1 MRLDDEGLADIV
13 KSFSRAA
20 VDPAHWMTAMAQ
32 LQDAVGAVG
41 VALELTDLETGAA
54 SMENTVQLDD
64 DQLRRYEER
73 IFHVNPRVRRALS
86 LSLGAIADDNTL
98 IDHASPSSREFLEWL
113 RTTPYYYLIGAKVL
127 NDDGKVGFLTANFSR
142 RHGMATAEH
151 HAVFGALTPH
161 LVNVIAASRAVSTAS
176 LKGELITTQALNS
189 DRAFALMDASGRLIE
204 CSAGFEALLQ
214 RQTML
219 RLQRR
224 RLTASRPGDRAGV
237 DRFLAGA
244 LGPSRHS
251 EPPSPLRLLG
261 PDSRWGLLLRA
272 VPLAPNHDVFD
283 VFRPAALLTLADL
296 DQPHR
301 VRRSELI
308 ALFGLT
314 DREADVAALLGEGLS
329 LDDAARR
336 LEISDHTVRQH
347 LKAVFGKVGVSRQ
360 AELVRI
366 ISRLA

>member
-13 KSFSRAA
+13 KSFSLAA
-20 VDPAHWMTAMAQ
+20 VDPAHWITAMAQ

-73 IFHVNPRVRRALS
+73 IFHINPRVRRALS
-86 LSLGAIADDNTL
+86 LRLGAIADDHTL

-113 RTTPYYYLIGAKVL
+113 KTTPYYYLIGAKVL

-189 DRAFALMDASGRLIE
+189 DRAFALIDASGRLIE

-219 RLQRR
+219 RLRRR

-244 LGPSRHS
+244 WAQAATANPRH
-251 EPPSPLRLLG
+251 
-261 PDSRWGLLLRA
+261 
-272 VPLAPNHDVFD
+272 
-283 VFRPAALLTLADL
+283 
-296 DQPHR
+296 
-301 VRRSELI
+301 
-308 ALFGLT
+308 LFGSWGPT
-314 DREADVAALLGEGLS
+314 AAGGFCC
-329 LDDAARR
+329 ARFRSRPTATCSMSSVPR
-336 LEISDHTVRQH
+336 LC
-347 LKAVFGKVGVSRQ
+347 
-360 AELVRI
+360 
-366 ISRLA
+366 